1 MRRETGA
8 LVSARYLPMAIRINS
23 RSLHPRSDDA
33 LPMYRYHSAKM
44 EEALRQSL
52 GASLRMPLEVVQFE
66 PRGTELP

>member
-1 MRRETGA
+1 V
-8 LVSARYLPMAIRINS
+8 LVSAMYQPKAICINS

-33 LPMYRYHSAKM
+33 LPMYRYRSAAM

-66 PRGTELP
+66 PCGTELP